1 VPIDSPL
8 AAQLLAPRYLAP
20 SPSMSCV
27 QGVRSRVVAAAPAAR
42 AEEAAAP
49 AAFRA
54 PKAKAAFA
62 GVAPTLAR
70 GARAVTHA
78 VAERES
84 RAADPRYAAF
94 AAALDKYD
102 FNFRVGDK
110 VSGTVIMVE
119 NNGIYVD
126 IGAKG
131 AAFCPAAE
139 CAMGKA
145 AKARAAAHAPRRAG
159 PPAAAACTHTLTLFS
174 QKPDAGAA
182 ARAAPGRRFPTW
194 RPSAPRWSSSSPR
207 MTATRRT
214 RSCCCR
220 CAG

>member
-1 VPIDSPL
+1 
-8 AAQLLAPRYLAP
+8 
-20 SPSMSCV
+20 MSCV

-62 GVAPTLAR
+62 GLAPSLAR
-70 GARAVTHA
+70 GARVVSHA

-110 VSGTVIMVE
+110 VTGTVIMVE

-145 AKARAAAHAPRRAG
+145 SKARARRASQ
-159 PPAAAACTHTLTLFS
+159 PRQPAG
-174 QKPDAGAA
+174 AGAA
-182 ARAAPGRRFPTW
+182 AARG
-194 RPSAPRWSSSSPR
+194 
-207 MTATRRT
+207 ATP
-214 RSCCCR
+214 
-220 CAG
+220 